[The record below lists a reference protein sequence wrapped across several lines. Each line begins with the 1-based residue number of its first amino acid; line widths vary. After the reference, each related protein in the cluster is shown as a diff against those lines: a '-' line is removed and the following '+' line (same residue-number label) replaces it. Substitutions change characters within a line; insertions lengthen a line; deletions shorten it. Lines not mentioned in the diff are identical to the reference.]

1 MIEIYTDG
9 ACSGNPGPGGWGV
22 LLRIDDKE
30 MELCGGEPATTNNR
44 MELLAVIEA
53 LQSFTESVEARVYTD
68 SQYVQKGISEWI
80 HSWKQRGWKTAG
92 KDPVK
97 NEDLWRRL
105 DALAV
110 NIHSNGTGSEDIT
123 DTRRMSGRMRWLG
136 PVLNRL
142 AAPVDPSMARFTIR
156 SKRAAVQSILLRFS
170 ISDMPRFIEEIPASS
185 RISLLPYERGS
196 MRPSWSEWS
205 GKIDASQIAVR
216 RSTRNAEGRN
226 EDVAFR

>member
-22 LLRIDDKE
+22 LLRIGDAE
-30 MELCGGEPATTNNR
+30 RELCGGEPATTNNR

-105 DALAV
+105 DALAAKHTLKWHWV
-110 NIHSNGTGSEDIT
+110 
-123 DTRRMSGRMRWLG
+123 
-136 PVLNRL
+136 
-142 AAPVDPSMARFTIR
+142 
-156 SKRAAVQSILLRFS
+156 
-170 ISDMPRFIEEIPASS
+170 
-185 RISLLPYERGS
+185 RGHD
-196 MRPSWSEWS
+196 
-205 GKIDASQIAVR
+205 GH
-216 RSTRNAEGRN
+216 
-226 EDVAFR
+226 